1 MSTLSIPA
9 FAVSDKSRAEGVGQ
23 VFIQS
28 RTGGA
33 AGTFD
38 IRIAVHFNPGADEYP
53 AGSIT
58 IKTDLSDSLKGI
70 FNATTVELINSYGKH
85 NPTIYI
91 TGQCKGDFAV
101 GGAAAPPKGLRYWV
115 MIADNRGQ
123 VQPQAPGGTPDVVG
137 FAIHD
142 RNGNRIAYGTGPL
155 RTGNISVE
163 PE

>member
-1 MSTLSIPA
+1 MSTMNIPA
-9 FAVSDKSRAEGVGQ
+9 FAVSDKSKAEGSGQ

-38 IRIAVHFNPGADEYP
+38 IRLAVHFDPAVDEYP
-53 AGSIT
+53 AGNVF
-58 IKTDLSDSLKGI
+58 IKADLSDSVKGS
-70 FNATTVELINSYGKH
+70 FNATSVELINSYGKH

-91 TGQCKGDFAV
+91 TGQCKGDIV
-101 GGAAAPPKGLRYWV
+101 VGAAPLKGLRYWV
-115 MIADNRGQ
+115 MIADNRG
-123 VQPQAPGGTPDVVG
+123 VQPAAAPATPDVVG

-155 RTGNISVE
+155 RSGNITVE